1 MPPSGI
7 LHAEET
13 NLLQNAG
20 FESVTTDP
28 PDSWNR
34 DLWLQTEGAS
44 YLGIAQNH
52 ARSGAVSAVVENREP
67 NHAKWVQTVQV
78 EPETDYL
85 ISGWVQVEQVG
96 DGEVGA
102 TIFPLGVGG
111 EYPHLN
117 ESDEQ
122 WKQLQFYGRT
132 GPGQREL
139 TLAAGIGG
147 YGYLNTGKAFFDDL
161 EIRKVPGLPE
171 DVIPLPLEQPT
182 EPPAADSGEDTS
194 PEAESS
200 HTAKQISVLPILL
213 FSALFGVLFVFLV
226 QNVIRRQTV
235 ALTLPNSERVRTWFI
250 WIMAGAFLLR
260 IWIALTT
267 EGFQTDMNTFMAW
280 AQQAV
285 DRGLGGFYSDDM
297 FADYPP
303 GYIYVLYAL
312 GFIQNLFSMEFG
324 SSGSLLLFKTP
335 SMIADLITG
344 LLIYKAAGRHI
355 GGKAAPALS
364 ALYLWNP
371 AILINSAG
379 WGQVDSFYVMF
390 LLLALINLT
399 ERRFERSAVW
409 LAVAALIKPQTFIFA
424 PVWLIACFY
433 YRDAKRISLSLL
445 CGIGVFGLLALPFF
459 WSNGGVNGLI
469 DLYSTTLASYPY
481 ASVNAFNIYALFGQ
495 NWSSLENEWLFL
507 TFRTWG
513 GVAIL
518 GALAYT
524 IFISIRKKANG
535 RDLSNSYF
543 IAMALIAM
551 LFVLGTKMHERYMF
565 PALILSLFSFI
576 HVKDRRLLA
585 LFAGFSLTQYVNTAY
600 VLQYLNAGA
609 SPGTDGIVL
618 LCSIANVALLGY
630 MLYLGYDIYV
640 KKRIIPLE
648 PWTEAERE
656 LEDKAL
662 LASVPDAV
670 KLKRK
675 GGPSALLKR
684 MKDGKWI
691 IAVMLIYL
699 AVALFQLGSNQAPGS
714 AWTPANPGQSFYVD
728 FGEIKKMEKVN
739 FFSGVGGN
747 GKFKLEFGSDA
758 LSWGQ
763 AIEVAQDVGYV
774 FAWNSQPIEAE
785 ARYAKFTVEEAGF
798 SLHEMAFYGEEG
810 ESPLSISGIYEEGG
824 EAGPVER
831 LFDEPATAAYQPDY
845 QNGTY
850 FDEIYHA
857 RTAYEYLHGLPS
869 YENTHPPLGK
879 LLIAAGIQIF
889 GLNPFGWR
897 IIGTLLGAA
906 MLPLIYTFAMRLFG
920 QRKYAVTAAVL
931 FAAEFMHFTQTRI
944 ATIDVYGVFFIL
956 LMFYF
961 MSRYASLNFYR
972 VGVRKTLI
980 PLFWAGLFFGIGV
993 ASKWIVLYGGAGLAI
1008 MLAMSLY
1015 ARYREFAA
1023 AKRMLKSE
1031 KVTAANTEGKEQ
1043 QELADERRSFYREI
1057 TAAFSKNA
1065 LITLGACLV
1074 FFIGVPGLIYALS
1087 FIPPLAASPEGFTW
1101 SGLIQAQ
1108 KDMFSYHSGLVGNH
1122 PFASSWWEWPFMKRP
1137 VWYFSGD
1144 GHGEGI
1150 VTSIVAMGN
1159 PLIWWSGIFM
1169 MIAAIRISLKRKD
1182 GAAYVVWIAFLAQYV
1197 PWMLV
1202 TRETFLYH
1210 YFAMVPFLILATVYI
1225 MAKIEE
1231 KRPKLGWI
1239 RKGYM
1244 AAAVLLFVMF
1254 YPVLSGMQ
1262 VSSDY
1267 VEHALRWFPSW
1278 LF

>member
-1 MPPSGI
+1 MPPSGVAR
-7 LHAEET
+7 AEEN

-20 FESVTTDP
+20 FETESTDTP
-28 PDSWNR
+28 EAWAR
-34 DLWLQTEGAS
+34 DIWVQTEGAS

-52 ARSGAVSAVVENREP
+52 ARSGTVSAVVENTQP

-78 EPETDYL
+78 EPDTDYL

-111 EYPHLN
+111 AFPHLT

-122 WKQLQFYGRT
+122 WKQLRFYGRT

-139 TLAAGIGG
+139 TIAAGIGG
-147 YGYLNTGKAFFDDL
+147 YGHLNTGKAYFDDL
-161 EIRKVPGLPE
+161 EVRKVPVLPE
-171 DVIPLPLEQPT
+171 GATPLPLEQPT
-182 EPPAADSGEDTS
+182 EPPAADSGEGGS
-194 PEAESS
+194 PETESS
-200 HTAKQISVLPILL
+200 QPATQVSVLPILL
-213 FSALFGVLFVFLV
+213 FSALFSVLFVFLV
-226 QNVIRRQTV
+226 QKVIRRQADAFTPPK
-235 ALTLPNSERVRTWFI
+235 AEQVRAWFI
-250 WIMAGAFLLR
+250 WMLAGAFLLR
-260 IWIALTT
+260 IWIALTIQ
-267 EGFQTDMNTFMAW
+267 GFQTDMNTFMAW

-312 GFIQNLFSMEFG
+312 GFIQNLFSMDPG
-324 SSGSLLLFKTP
+324 SSSSVLLFKTP
-335 SMIADLITG
+335 SILADLITG
-344 LLIYKAAGRHI
+344 FLIYKTAGRHI
-355 GGKAAPALS
+355 GGKTALALS

-379 WGQVDSFYVMF
+379 WGQVDSFYVLF
-390 LLLALINLT
+390 LLMALITLT

-409 LAVAALIKPQTFIFA
+409 LAIAALIKPQTFIFA

-433 YRDAKRISLSLL
+433 YRDVKRISLSLL

-459 WSNGGVNGLI
+459 WGNGGVTGII
-469 DLYSTTLASYPY
+469 DLYRTTLASYPY

-495 NWSSLENEWLFL
+495 NWSSLENSWLFL

-513 GVAIL
+513 LIAIL
-518 GALAYT
+518 GALVYT
-524 IFISIRKKANG
+524 GFIFIRKKAHG

-543 IAMALIAM
+543 IALALIAM

-585 LFAGFSLTQYVNTAY
+585 LFTGFSLTQYVNTAY

-618 LCSIANVALLGY
+618 LCSIANVVLLGY
-630 MLYLGYDIYV
+630 MLYLGFDIYI
-640 KKRIIPLE
+640 KKRIIPLT
-648 PWTEAERE
+648 PWTEEERE
-656 LEDKAL
+656 REDKTL
-662 LASVPDAV
+662 LANASGSMEPR
-670 KLKRK
+670 RK
-675 GGPSALLKR
+675 ARSASFLKR

-691 IAVMLIYL
+691 GAILVIYL
-699 AVALFQLGSNQAPGS
+699 AVALFQLGATKAPETG
-714 AWTPANPGQSFYVD
+714 WTPANPDQSFYVD
-728 FGEIKKMEKVN
+728 FGETKKLEKVN

-747 GKFKLEFGSDA
+747 GKFKLEFGTDA
-758 LSWGQ
+758 VNWGQ
-763 AIEVAQDVGYV
+763 AIEITQDVGYV
-774 FAWNSQPIEAE
+774 FAWNSQAVETE
-785 ARYAKFTVEEAGF
+785 ARYAKFTAEETGF
-798 SLHEMAFYGEEG
+798 SLHEIAFYGEG
-810 ESPLSISGIYEEGG
+810 ERSPLSIAGIHGDGDETKSY
-824 EAGPVER
+824 ER
-831 LFDEPATAAYQPDY
+831 LFDEPKAAVYKPDY
-845 QNGTY
+845 RNGTY

-879 LLIAAGIQIF
+879 LLIAAGIQVF

-897 IIGTLLGAA
+897 IVGTLLGAA
-906 MLPLIYTFAMRLFG
+906 MLPLIYAFAMHLFG
-920 QRKYAVTAAVL
+920 KRKYAVTAAIL

-961 MSRYASLNFYR
+961 MSRYISLNFNR
-972 VGVRKTLI
+972 DGVWKTLI

-1008 MLAMSLY
+1008 MLAVSLY

-1023 AKRMLKSE
+1023 AKRMLKTH
-1031 KVTAANTEGKEQ
+1031 KKPDTTETEQ
-1043 QELADERRSFYREI
+1043 QPLPDDPLPFYRRI
-1057 TAAFSKNA
+1057 TASFSKNV
-1065 LITLGACLV
+1065 LITLGSCV
-1074 FFIGVPGLIYALS
+1074 IFFIGIPGLIYAVS

-1101 SGLIQAQ
+1101 AGLIQAQ
-1108 KDMFSYHSGLVGNH
+1108 KDMFSYHSGLVGSH

-1137 VWYFSGD
+1137 VWYFSGEGD
-1144 GHGEGI
+1144 GEGI
-1150 VTSIVAMGN
+1150 VSSIVAMGN

-1169 MIAAIRISLKRKD
+1169 MIAVLWLSLKRKD
-1182 GAAYVVWIAFLAQYV
+1182 GTAYVIWIAYLAQYV

-1225 MAKIEE
+1225 LEKVEE
-1231 KRPKLGWI
+1231 NRPKLGWV
-1239 RKGYM
+1239 RTWYT
-1244 AAAVLLFVMF
+1244 AAAVLLFILF

-1262 VSSDY
+1262 VNSEY
-1267 VEHALRWFPSW
+1267 VERVLRWFPSW